1 MNISVEKPLDRPLG
15 DVVVEKREVWPALKR
30 GMRKLCPA
38 CGKGHIFY
46 RYLKVSDA
54 CPHCGEEFFHHRA
67 DDMPPYV
74 TMLIAGHFV
83 VGGLMAAQEFWPDF
97 PDWGHMIVW
106 PLVTLLLCLWL
117 LPIVKGALIAYQWA
131 LRMHGF
137 DKTAPEELP

>member
-1 MNISVEKPLDRPLG
+1 MAVETRP
-15 DVVVEKREVWPALKR
+15 VWPALKL

-38 CGKGHIFY
+38 CGEGKMFTA
-46 RYLKVSDA
+46 YLKVA
-54 CPHCGEEFFHHRA
+54 EKCPACGEELFHHRA

-74 TMLIAGHFV
+74 TMLITGHIV
-83 VGGLMAAQEFWPDF
+83 VALLMAAQEFWPSF

-106 PLVTLLLCLWL
+106 PCVAALLCLWL

-137 DKTAPEELP
+137 DANAPEEFT